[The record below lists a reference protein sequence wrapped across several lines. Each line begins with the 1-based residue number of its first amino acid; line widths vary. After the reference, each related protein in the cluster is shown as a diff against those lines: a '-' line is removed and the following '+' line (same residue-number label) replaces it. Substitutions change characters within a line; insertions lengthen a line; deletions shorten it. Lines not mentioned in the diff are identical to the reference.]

1 MIAAYL
7 KRLSDALE
15 FDPALASHVVAE
27 TREHL
32 VDAADQESMLGQK
45 NLWATF
51 GSGSFPR
58 A

>member
-1 MIAAYL
+1 MLYEL
-7 KRLSDALE
+7 
-15 FDPALASHVVAE
+15 
-27 TREHL
+27 TG
-32 VDAADQESMLGQK
+32 ADQRKRVDELVQMFELARMAKKLLGQK